1 VVVGQPDYV
10 GKFKKVTHFE
20 AVFFP
25 IIGILTGGAALIAW
39 YLLVTN
45 RKETEIRVYSDRVE
59 IEASFI
65 RKRVNRIEAGKI
77 EGVVF
82 NEGIIGKSKYGSV
95 SISGTGMKQIPLTPV
110 INPEELANAI
120 RNIANGPRSTESS
133 TQSTDLVSAI
143 EDLKRLHTAGV
154 LSDEEFE
161 KAKAKLL

>member
-1 VVVGQPDYV
+1 MVGQPSYV
-10 GKFKKVTHFE
+10 GRFKKVTHFE

-25 IIGILTGGAALIAW
+25 IMGIVTGGVVLVVW

-45 RKETEIRVYSDRVE
+45 RKQTEIRVYTDRVE

-65 RKRVNRIEAGKI
+65 RKRVNRIEASKI

-95 SISGTGMKQIPLTPV
+95 KISGTGMKQIPLTPV

-120 RNIANGPRSTESS
+120 RNIANTPRSASTSNESA
-133 TQSTDLVSAI
+133 DLVSAI
-143 EDLKRLHTAGV
+143 EDLKRLHSAGV
-154 LSDEEFE
+154 LSDDEFE